1 MQCTRLE
8 KATLVAN
15 PGVHKH
21 GCTVPQR
28 AIYSIVAAWS
38 LVALAN
44 RDFAA

>member
-15 PGVHKH
+15 AGAHKH
-21 GCTVPQR
+21 GCAVPQI
-28 AIYSIVAAWS
+28 AIYSIAAAWS

-44 RDFAA
+44 SGFAA